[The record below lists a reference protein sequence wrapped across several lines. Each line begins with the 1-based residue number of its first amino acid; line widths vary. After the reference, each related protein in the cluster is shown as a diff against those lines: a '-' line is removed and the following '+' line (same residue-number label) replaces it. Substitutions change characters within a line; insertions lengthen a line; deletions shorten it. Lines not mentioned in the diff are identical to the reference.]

1 MRRLV
6 RRLLPP
12 MAALLASFLF
22 VKLQAQ
28 HEDPLTAAEREGPVP
43 ILTVRPTNQDEQ
55 PVPTSLLH
63 SYLPAD
69 LLANT
74 FNATEVA
81 QLFGQS
87 PDWSAIGFAL
97 EDAVVATFQCIKL
110 WSTFLLL
117 VAVPIVQLL
126 AVLGEAALPHVLTA
140 ARIGADY
147 VSKMDPLHQAIVAI
161 SVLFVVICIR
171 QGYVHK
177 ARMQYVRTRRMLE
190 LRYRAFVAS
199 LSAKWRFVAI
209 LLPHVLYF
217 ALSYE
222 ALYWL
227 PAPTTEVLSSEALFG
242 LLSVGYPLLHSIG
255 VIRQKRL
262 YPKHT
267 KSSRP
272 KSKSGPTSELIKKFE
287 KIGIPDYEWR
297 GYEACL
303 KYWVIWSFAA
313 CLIGMVTL
321 FLPAFV
327 TSFVTVPLHFCNI
340 FLIWMHSPFT
350 RGDIALYTWLSPL
363 ISPYANRIHERE
375 ASVNAEAEE
384 KTTFLMRMLVS
395 FRVLPERHV
404 HLAKDLWSQG
414 PALFGLIFVFTPG
427 FVASRGCS
435 LMGFGFPAYVTIG
448 VLGEKRTRRYE
459 WWLAYFSV
467 AVTVD
472 YLLTAIGREIAW
484 LPLFYHV
491 KLLVMMWLQFPYF
504 QGAERI
510 FNACFSSV
518 FIVPQNNAN

>member
-12 MAALLASFLF
+12 LGALLASFLF
-22 VKLQAQ
+22 LKLHAQ
-28 HEDPLTAAEREGPVP
+28 PPGPSAASNLEAPVP
-43 ILTVRPTNQDEQ
+43 ILTQDAL
-55 PVPTSLLH
+55 PLTHTLLDQ
-63 SYLPAD
+63 YLPSD
-69 LLANT
+69 LFSSP
-74 FNATEVA
+74 FNATEIAV
-81 QLFGQS
+81 LFAQS
-87 PDWSAIGFAL
+87 PDWSAIGFAF
-97 EDAVVATFQCIKL
+97 EDAVVATFQCLKL
-110 WSTFLLL
+110 WGTFLLL
-117 VAVPIVQLL
+117 VTVPIVQAL
-126 AVLGEAALPHVLTA
+126 AVVGEAALPHVLTA
-140 ARIGADY
+140 AKIGADY
-147 VSKMDPLHQAIVAI
+147 VSKMDPLHQAILAI
-161 SVLFVVICIR
+161 TVLFVVICIR

-177 ARMQYVRTRRMLE
+177 VRVQYVRTRRLLE

-199 LSAKWRFVAI
+199 LSAKWRVVAI
-209 LLPHVLYF
+209 LLPHALFF

-227 PAPTTEVLSSEALFG
+227 PKSTTDVLSSDALFG

-255 VIRQKRL
+255 VVRQKRL

-267 KSSRP
+267 KSTPLASR
-272 KSKSGPTSELIKKFE
+272 SGATSELIKKFE
-287 KIGIPDYEWR
+287 KVAIPDYEWR
-297 GYEACL
+297 AYEACL
-303 KYWVIWSFAA
+303 KYWVIWSLAV
-313 CLIGMVTL
+313 CVTGMVTL

-327 TSFVTVPLHFCNI
+327 TSFFTVPLHFCNI

-350 RGDIALYTWLSPL
+350 RGDIALYTLLSPL

-375 ASVNAEAEE
+375 AAVNADAEE

-395 FRVLPERHV
+395 FRVVPERHV

-414 PALFGLIFVFTPG
+414 PALFGLVFMFTPG

-459 WWLAYFSV
+459 WWIAYFSV

-472 YLLTAIGREIAW
+472 YLIAAIGREIGW
-484 LPLFYHV
+484 LPLFYHA

-518 FIVPQNNAN
+518 FIVPERKDE